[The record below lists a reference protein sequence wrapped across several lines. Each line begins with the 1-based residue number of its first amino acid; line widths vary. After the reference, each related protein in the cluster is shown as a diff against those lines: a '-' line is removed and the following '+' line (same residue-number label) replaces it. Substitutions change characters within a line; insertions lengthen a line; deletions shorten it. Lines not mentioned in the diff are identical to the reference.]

1 MIWELSRV
9 DGPCG
14 ACREPIP
21 IGTPL
26 LRVTEHRLV
35 RCVACAKR
43 GFHAEPPDNLEPISV
58 SAVER
63 LPQPAVFVTPKQ
75 FAQDWKRAQSGER

>member
-1 MIWELSRV
+1 ME
-9 DGPCG
+9 GPCG

-43 GFHAEPPDNLEPISV
+43 GFQTEPPDNLVEPISV
-58 SAVER
+58 PAVER
-63 LPQPAVFVTPKQ
+63 LPQRAVFVTPAK
-75 FAQDWKRAQSGER
+75 FAQDWKRAQSGEQ